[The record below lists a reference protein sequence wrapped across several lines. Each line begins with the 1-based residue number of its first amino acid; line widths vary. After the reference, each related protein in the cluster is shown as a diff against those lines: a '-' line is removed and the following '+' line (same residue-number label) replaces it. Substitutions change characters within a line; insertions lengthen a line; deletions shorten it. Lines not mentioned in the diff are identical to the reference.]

1 MNIQQL
7 SISEKILLAE
17 ELWESIRADAT
28 QEPLQSKHK
37 EVLNQRLQAL
47 EMDGDIGD
55 SWENVLQRVVA
66 NGQNT

>member
-7 SISEKILLAE
+7 STSEKILLAE
-17 ELWESIRADAT
+17 ELWESVRADAT
-28 QEPLQSKHK
+28 QEPVQSEHK
-37 EVLNQRLQAL
+37 EILSQRLQAL

-55 SWENVLQRVVA
+55 SWENVFQRVA

>member
-7 SISEKILLAE
+7 STSEKILLAE
-17 ELWESIRADAT
+17 ELWESVRADAT
-28 QEPLQSKHK
+28 QEPLQSEHT
-37 EVLNQRLQAL
+37 EILNKRLQAL

-55 SWENVLQRVVA
+55 SWENVFQRVVA